1 MDEAADKV
9 RENLLRRRAERRGL
23 RMEKSRRRDRGS
35 LEFGTYQL
43 VRPSDRYYL
52 PESER
57 PEPTVVASTTSEG
70 YGMSLDDIEAWLD
83 ARDERQ
89 RASDEPFSTYVAVSP
104 DVVAEW
110 QPTGITRSVMV
121 DSRVRVDYGP
131 DGEIVGVLLVDVD
144 QPTVRQYRRN
154 WPGFDL
160 PTERGP
166 VA

>member
-70 YGMSLDDIEAWLD
+70 D
-83 ARDERQ
+83 
-89 RASDEPFSTYVAVSP
+89 VA
-104 DVVAEW
+104 AEW